1 MGPMKNQPWLKN
13 LVGTMELLA
22 FQVWEIPYTLN
33 WKKAGKEALLG
44 VDSMQQ
50 LIMVHT
56 TIYIYTYALFL
67 ISSF

>member
-1 MGPMKNQPWLKN
+1 
-13 LVGTMELLA
+13 MELLA

-33 WKKAGKEALLG
+33 WKQAGKTALLG
-44 VDSMQQ
+44 MDSLQQ
-50 LIMVHT
+50 LIIVHT

>member
-1 MGPMKNQPWLKN
+1 
-13 LVGTMELLA
+13 MELLA

-33 WKKAGKEALLG
+33 WKQAPGKKALLG
-44 VDSMQQ
+44 MDSLQQ

-56 TIYIYTYALFL
+56 TIYIYTHALFL